1 MMSTSPLAV
10 LFTAV
15 MFTSASSPFL
25 RSGNNNR
32 SLVSSFANAYSSPQ
46 GNHLS
51 TKKRRAIPCRTH
63 AFLKEGGDANDF
75 YDIHKITGDGRCL
88 FRSLVVSKSIE
99 DENTRLSAERE
110 VLEADILR
118 EQTIRELVKRK
129 EELEWIIEGDFD
141 EYCAN
146 MRYPGA
152 WGGEPEILLASHVL
166 KRPIEVHMAM
176 SGEPLRSIGIY
187 GNEDY
192 GTATTDDKKPK
203 LMLLFH
209 GQGHYEALSKCLNG

>member
-1 MMSTSPLAV
+1 M
-10 LFTAV
+10 
-15 MFTSASSPFL
+15 
-25 RSGNNNR
+25 
-32 SLVSSFANAYSSPQ
+32 SSFANAYSSPH

-129 EELEWIIEGDFD
+129 
-141 EYCAN
+141 
-146 MRYPGA
+146 
-152 WGGEPEILLASHVL
+152 
-166 KRPIEVHMAM
+166 K
-176 SGEPLRSIGIY
+176 
-187 GNEDY
+187 
-192 GTATTDDKKPK
+192 
-203 LMLLFH
+203 
-209 GQGHYEALSKCLNG
+209 